1 MGIETDFATRM
12 TPVTIQK
19 SRVHIK
25 TTEAHL
31 TLQRSKKNHRTN
43 VCLNAYVRTYVR
55 TYVRKEIMHKNYN
68 RGTGDRMER
77 KSSSVRRGSLIG

>member
-55 TYVRKEIMHKNYN
+55 TYVKRLCIRITTEGPETAW
-68 RGTGDRMER
+68 RGKAAACVGA
-77 KSSSVRRGSLIG
+77 L